1 MRTLSAHEKKLT
13 LFLALALL
21 AGVHLIALKVL
32 LSLQQ
37 GQQRRLQQAR
47 DSLTEAQF
55 WIGQKEAWEEKTR
68 WLEEHLQPVP
78 EANPAPALQMA
89 AQAAAERA
97 QLKIEEQ
104 TLRSPKSQ
112 GAATLYS
119 NRMRLSGSLEQF
131 LRWLTEVYQP
141 DKAIAVTALQL
152 KIGGEPPKMAGEAE
166 VSQFYRQTDKP

>member
-13 LFLALALL
+13 LFLAAALL
-21 AGVHLIALKVL
+21 AGLHLIAFKVFF
-32 LSLQQ
+32 SLHQ
-37 GQQRRLQQAR
+37 GQQRKLQQAQ
-47 DSLTEAQF
+47 DSLTEAKF
-55 WIGQKEAWEEKTR
+55 WMEQQPQWEEKAR
-68 WLEEHLQPVP
+68 WLGEHLKSVP

-89 AQAAAERA
+89 AQAAAGNA

-104 TLRSPKSQ
+104 TLRTPKEQ
-112 GAATLYS
+112 GAFMLYS

-141 DKAIAVTALQL
+141 DQAIAVTSLQL

-166 VSQFYRQTDKP
+166 VTQFYRRTDKE